1 MNDSGQRRKRRPTL
15 VEGFN
20 NVPNI
25 LEEARRAVDDVTQA
39 TQNRGGG
46 GATAATPEGR
56 KGGEVGPKKRK
67 AAPRKKPATESGRQ
81 KKPSRP
87 PAPKEQP
94 AVPPAAPALDIFDRP
109 QLGLADFGIKVK
121 HAIPGR
127 IRLGLYKMLHNETL
141 AEELPALL
149 AAVPG
154 IISVEASTATGSLL
168 ITFSPEEIAALK
180 TRKNLAGV
188 MHRFFSGLDTESL
201 VGRML
206 GE

>member
-1 MNDSGQRRKRRPTL
+1 M
-15 VEGFN
+15 
-20 NVPNI
+20 
-25 LEEARRAVDDVTQA
+25 
-39 TQNRGGG
+39 
-46 GATAATPEGR
+46 
-56 KGGEVGPKKRK
+56 
-67 AAPRKKPATESGRQ
+67 
-81 KKPSRP
+81 PSR
-87 PAPKEQP
+87 
-94 AVPPAAPALDIFDRP
+94 R
-109 QLGLADFGIKVK
+109 
-121 HAIPGR
+121 
-127 IRLGLYKMLHNETL
+127 
-141 AEELPALL
+141 LL